1 MSYDPHYLQKPLFGA
16 QTVNDNR
23 FNPPMASTGNLT
35 ATPRSTHVDTNEY
48 KTPDAH
54 FAWTGQ
60 YLYDKNPPGVSIG
73 NLTTGG
79 HGPQLPPAVQA
90 NLNYQQSH
98 SGIQPRGA

>member
-1 MSYDPHYLQKPLFGA
+1 MSYDPHYLQKPLFGTP
-16 QTVNDNR
+16 TVNDNR
-23 FNPPMASTGNLT
+23 FNPPMA
-35 ATPRSTHVDTNEY
+35 TPRNVATTLSTHVDTNEY

-90 NLNYQQSH
+90 NLNQMQAHGS
-98 SGIQPRGA
+98 IQPRGA